1 MKHKTPRYISKHL
14 IDGEQIL
21 EVINLHQDTLVTTT
35 RVYVSS
41 RRIFIAKRII
51 GIITSSLT
59 VLSYNQVSSIK
70 LKSSMSAPLL
80 LIGLLVITF
89 GLAYISGLL
98 PSDLFSLNDT
108 IAWVLTVSGALVM
121 LLSIINRH
129 HSLDITIPGRTE
141 PISLSGVKSSLDK
154 LFKIVEENRS
164 L

>member
-1 MKHKTPRYISKHL
+1 MKHKIPRYISKQL
-14 IDGEQIL
+14 VDGEQIL
-21 EVINLHQDTLVTTT
+21 EVINLHQDTLISTT

-51 GIITSSLT
+51 GIITSSLRDI
-59 VLSYNQVSSIK
+59 SYNQVSSIK
-70 LKSSMSAPLL
+70 LKSSVSAPLL

-98 PSDLFSLNDT
+98 PSDLLSLNNT
-108 IAWVLTVSGALVM
+108 VAWVLTISGVLVM

-129 HSLDITIPGRTE
+129 HSLSITIPGGTE
-141 PISLSGVKSSLDK
+141 PISFSGVKSSLDK